1 MECQTKEVGML
12 SFSLILGTI
21 GRTREVE
28 LLLSSLEAQTYR
40 EFELIVVDQNSDDRL
55 APILAPYKDKFPIL
69 HLSSEQ
75 GLSRAKNLGLEYASK
90 DIIGFPDDDCQYPED
105 LLERVAQFF
114 IDHSKWD
121 GLTGRSVDE
130 FGEES
135 GGKSARVA
143 GCVNKYNVWNR
154 GGAYTMFVRASSVGG
169 IRYDEDMGPGAGT
182 EWGAA
187 DDKDYLLQILDRG
200 GSLFYDPNL
209 VLIHPGGVPP
219 AQYGKKQALRAYS
232 YMCGEGR
239 AIRKHSLSLWF
250 KAWYLLKPL
259 GGLALYLLGLKK
271 APGVA
276 YRWNVLKGRWRGLVE
291 DN

>member
-1 MECQTKEVGML
+1 ML
-12 SFSLILGTI
+12 GFSLILGTI
-21 GRTREVE
+21 DRTREVE

-40 EFELIVVDQNSDDRL
+40 DFELIVVDQNSDDRL
-55 APILAPYKDKFPIL
+55 APILVSYKEKFPIL
-69 HLSSEQ
+69 HLSAEK
-75 GLSRAKNLGLEYASK
+75 GLSRAKNLGLKYASR

-105 LLERVAQFF
+105 LLEKVAQFF
-114 IDHSKWD
+114 IDHSEWD

-130 FGEES
+130 FGKES

-143 GCVNKYNVWNR
+143 GSVNKYNVWNR
-154 GGAYTMFVRASSVGG
+154 GGAYTMFVRARSVVG

-200 GSLFYDPNL
+200 RSLFYDPNL

-219 AQYGKKQALRAYS
+219 AQFGKKQALRAYS
-232 YMCGEGR
+232 YMCGEGH
-239 AIRKHSLSLWF
+239 AIRKHGLSLWF
-250 KAWYLLKPL
+250 KCWYLLKPL
-259 GGLALYLLGLKK
+259 GGLVLYILGLKK

-276 YRWNVLKGRWRGLVE
+276 YRWNVLKGRWRGLVQE
-291 DN
+291 Y